1 MELIVSVTKSPAM
14 AKSSSDTRTNTLVNQ
29 EQDNTVKEKSGS
41 SNSLQPYNNNIENNM
56 KVIDKKDF
64 KNMEIIELPIAVQID
79 ESQIILCAIE
89 SPNKSLHNILTHRL
103 EEKTKST
110 GAIKEEENM
119 REEDQISKMQIYPQ

>member
-41 SNSLQPYNNNIENNM
+41 SNSLQPYNNIENNM
-56 KVIDKKDF
+56 KVIDKKDSN
-64 KNMEIIELPIAVQID
+64 NMAIIELPTAVQSD
-79 ESQIILCAIE
+79 ESQITLGAIE

-103 EEKTKST
+103 EEKTKVLV
-110 GAIKEEENM
+110 
-119 REEDQISKMQIYPQ
+119 P